1 MLLRKAPIAVFLVLA
16 GAGMGGAGCSN
27 GTTPECDD
35 AGSCLILPPSGDAGM
50 ADTES
55 TDADDGAVE

>member
-1 MLLRKAPIAVFLVLA
+1 
-16 GAGMGGAGCSN
+16 MGGAGCSN